1 MALLIPWRSS
11 PALGG
16 SRARARRAI
25 RPTKPQQDPQRYLE
39 SAVVRYSLVR
49 TKEFTVVGADRPPV
63 RFSTIFWLRFDTT
76 GELSALS
83 SSVSMTKRD
92 SPPARRY
99 VIAQAPQPRAC
110 GGTRST

>member
-16 SRARARRAI
+16 SRAARRAI

-39 SAVVRYSLVR
+39 SAVVRYSRVR
-49 TKEFTVVGADRPPV
+49 IKEFTAVGADRPPV

-76 GELSALS
+76 GELSGVS
-83 SSVSMTKRD
+83 SLVSNR
-92 SPPARRY
+92 SSWYPWPSL
-99 VIAQAPQPRAC
+99 AC
-110 GGTRST
+110 